1 MPFIYQEDSLRNVRL
16 RLETGTTE
24 IKVDE
29 QNETGGNLENILK
42 WIGGQKSPQEDSVE
56 TDLSKLRL
64 EKTVRRFM
72 GDQFAADLLAVVID
86 KFAPS
91 ETDHLSPSLQMF
103 WENVDFKER
112 ESRVISI
119 ACAAE
124 EAMER
129 RLVEQ
134 AVVVGGAAKERVTD
148 RLIVSADLRYASI
161 KAALLVSCQDNE
173 KAKSLI
179 KLIATN
185 LIASDLI
192 EDGVELLFLVG
203 AGGDACKYLQSQ
215 KLWTKS
221 IVYAKVSDVILFLL
235 KKLFQMGLEDPSEV
249 ESKWIGHLIE
259 EAKQIRVLADAARRN
274 WPDVVEAMS
283 SADSV
288 LARLILR
295 TTTSTPPISSCPTP
309 G

>member
-1 MPFIYQEDSLRNVRL
+1 MSGLTFSVQIFVFLGHRLIFLSLSRLLARNVVFPAGTPNFMIFSSKLSIFSEIPFIYQDDSIGIVRQ
-16 RLETGTTE
+16 RLESSSSQSKESTPSGG
-24 IKVDE
+24 DE
-29 QNETGGNLENILK
+29 KPDENFLEDALQWLET
-42 WIGGQKSPQEDSVE
+42 QKSPLIE
-56 TDLSKLRL
+56 TLEADLSKLQR
-64 EKTVRRFM
+64 ERVVRRFV
-72 GDQFAADLLAVVID
+72 GDHFSADLLSIVID
-86 KFAPS
+86 RFAPPLS
-91 ETDHLSPSLQMF
+91 SVDHLPPNLQMF
-103 WENVDFKER
+103 WDTVSFKER
-112 ESRVISI
+112 ETRVITV
-119 ACAAE
+119 ACAADQ
-124 EAMER
+124 AMER

-221 IVYAKVSDVILFLL
+221 IVYAKVST
-235 KKLFQMGLEDPSEV
+235 PSC
-249 ESKWIGHLIE
+249 
-259 EAKQIRVLADAARRN
+259 
-274 WPDVVEAMS
+274 
-283 SADSV
+283 
-288 LARLILR
+288 
-295 TTTSTPPISSCPTP
+295 TPS
-309 G
+309 GQV